1 MDIWGRAFQANAE
14 SSAVLAMSWGHGG
27 QNAGP
32 GVAREAEVGKCTGE
46 RKGDGEEPQEGSEQK
61 GGVT

>member
-14 SSAVLAMSWGHGG
+14 SSVVLAMSWGHGG

-32 GVAREAEVGKCTGE
+32 RVAGEAEVGKCTGE
-46 RKGDGEEPQEGSEQK
+46 RKPGDGEEP
-61 GGVT
+61 

>member
-14 SSAVLAMSWGHGG
+14 SSGVLAMSWGHGG

-32 GVAREAEVGKCTGE
+32 GVATAQEKEKVMEKSHRRAWSQ
-46 RKGDGEEPQEGSEQK
+46 KGD
-61 GGVT
+61 VT